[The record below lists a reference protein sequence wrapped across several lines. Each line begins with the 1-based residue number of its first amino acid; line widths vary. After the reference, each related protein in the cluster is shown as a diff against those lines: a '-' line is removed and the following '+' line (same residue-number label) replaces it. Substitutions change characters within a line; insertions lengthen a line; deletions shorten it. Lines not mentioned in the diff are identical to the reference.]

1 MVSRKGRLAQNASVS
16 IMYQIVLIISGFVLP
31 RYILNYYGS
40 NTNGLLSSVTQ
51 FLSIVSFCELG
62 FGAVVQSA
70 LFKPLHDKNEIE
82 ISKIFKSA
90 SRFFKIMSLI
100 IVIYVIAL
108 AFIYPVYVSD
118 KFDIMFTAGLIL
130 VMSCSYITQY
140 LFGIVRQLLL
150 DADQKVFVE
159 IIPQIIAT
167 IVATILS
174 VILIKSGSS
183 LLVVKGVTAVVYTVR
198 PIYLFFYVK
207 KHYNIDYNI
216 QYSEEPI
223 KQKWNGIA
231 QHITNIIF
239 KNTDIILLNIF
250 ANLSVVSIYSV
261 YSMIIKAFNSAIESI
276 SISITSFFGSL
287 LADNDVDKINKSF
300 SVYEFASHFL
310 MTVLFALII
319 VLINPFIKIY
329 TMGVDDA
336 DYYAPLFSL
345 LLSLAYFFSSVRTPY
360 HIVIKAAGHFKE
372 TQESALLEA
381 LINIVVS
388 IVMSKLCSPLVG
400 VTIGTIVAMIYRL
413 VYYVDYLAKRILYRK
428 RRVFYGHL
436 LVNGIVIVFSIGISY
451 AMPECQL
458 SYLSWVIR
466 ACLYAIIIIAFASFI
481 NCIIY
486 RKEAKSAVRV
496 LKSKFRN
503 K

>member
-216 QYSEEPI
+216 QYSEDPI
-223 KQKWNGIA
+223 QQK
-231 QHITNIIF
+231 
-239 KNTDIILLNIF
+239 
-250 ANLSVVSIYSV
+250 
-261 YSMIIKAFNSAIESI
+261 
-276 SISITSFFGSL
+276 
-287 LADNDVDKINKSF
+287 
-300 SVYEFASHFL
+300 
-310 MTVLFALII
+310 
-319 VLINPFIKIY
+319 
-329 TMGVDDA
+329 
-336 DYYAPLFSL
+336 
-345 LLSLAYFFSSVRTPY
+345 
-360 HIVIKAAGHFKE
+360 
-372 TQESALLEA
+372 
-381 LINIVVS
+381 
-388 IVMSKLCSPLVG
+388 
-400 VTIGTIVAMIYRL
+400 
-413 VYYVDYLAKRILYRK
+413 
-428 RRVFYGHL
+428 
-436 LVNGIVIVFSIGISY
+436 
-451 AMPECQL
+451 
-458 SYLSWVIR
+458 
-466 ACLYAIIIIAFASFI
+466 
-481 NCIIY
+481 
-486 RKEAKSAVRV
+486 
-496 LKSKFRN
+496 
-503 K
+503 